1 MTLSMMGAA
10 DLTTPASSFT
20 AISIRR
26 GCKCIVKCLET
37 EKSWAVLQLVLKEL
51 PNILQNKALIQGN
64 DVDLL
69 ARTLYNLYNAKGMT
83 DNFAPKPSQSDFQN
97 IVLPVIA
104 SLPTYH
110 QVLEPSTQTKI
121 VDALRKGLRTK
132 ICVQALTI
140 LILEMPDTLVRELPE
155 VLLQMSKLSDTVNT
169 AVAVLEFLSSEY
181 FFGWLD
187 LYSEKDKFFSLAFSA
202 LSRLP
207 NQRFAN
213 FIQVH
218 FMYVF
223 AISLPYTNPYRY
235 DHYTVSLAH
244 HVVAGWFLKCRL
256 HIRRSVV
263 KYIIVVSG
271 LGRLQVV

>member
-1 MTLSMMGAA
+1 VFSWMLKARANATYHIGYPDAVNNVVRFSNYLGIEGSLQTSSSQSQMTQSMMSVA

-69 ARTLYNLYNAKGMT
+69 ARTLYNLYNAKNMT
-83 DNFAPKPSQSDFQN
+83 DNFVPKPSQSDFHN
-97 IVLPVIA
+97 LVLPVIA

-110 QVLEPSTQTKI
+110 QFLEPPTQTKI

-169 AVAVLEFLSSEY
+169 AVAVLEFLSS
-181 FFGWLD
+181 GWL
-187 LYSEKDKFFSLAFSA
+187 
-202 LSRLP
+202 
-207 NQRFAN
+207 
-213 FIQVH
+213 
-218 FMYVF
+218 
-223 AISLPYTNPYRY
+223 
-235 DHYTVSLAH
+235 
-244 HVVAGWFLKCRL
+244 
-256 HIRRSVV
+256 
-263 KYIIVVSG
+263 
-271 LGRLQVV
+271 